1 MIAADLI
8 LLALALVG
16 SAFFAGIETG
26 VVAINRLRL
35 RHLVQHRVR
44 GAAAIEAMLERPD
57 VLLGTTLVGTNL
69 CHVTM
74 AVVAAHMALRTGWPW
89 AEAMAGAAVTLVLL
103 VFGEYVPKAWF
114 QAFPTHRVLP
124 WAGVLR
130 AASIVLWPARVV
142 LAALLRPLLGRA
154 ASDAAAAPLLTRE
167 EFVHL
172 AHEGRQSGILSPVEA
187 NMITGVIRIGGIRCR
202 DIMRPIEQATVVPK
216 GLPVPELLEI
226 ARRTDLSRFPV
237 RDPVTGAIEG
247 VVNIYDVLADAES
260 EQRTV
265 DHYMRRPQM
274 VAEHTIADHVMP
286 RMRVTRQP
294 LMLVADDRGQVT
306 GILTLEDVLAI
317 MVGQPKTPT
326 PAGGGR
332 A

>member
-1 MIAADLI
+1 MIVLEVMA
-8 LLALALVG
+8 LLVALLG

-26 VVAINRLRL
+26 VIAMNRLRL

-44 GAAAIEAMLERPD
+44 GAAEIEAMLERPD

-74 AVVAAHMALRTGWPW
+74 AVVASHLAVRAGWRW
-89 AEAMAGAAVTLVLL
+89 AEAIAGAVVTLVLL

-124 WAGVLR
+124 WARLLR
-130 AASIVLWPARVV
+130 AASVVLLPARVV
-142 LAALLRPLLGRA
+142 LAAIVRPFLRPAAPA
-154 ASDAAAAPLLTRE
+154 ASAAPLLTRD

-216 GLPVPELLEI
+216 GMPVPELLAI
-226 ARRTDLSRFPV
+226 ARTTDFSRFPV
-237 RDPVTGAIEG
+237 RDPNSGEIVG
-247 VVNIYDVLADAES
+247 VVNIYDVLSDADAER
-260 EQRTV
+260 RTV
-265 DHYMRRPQM
+265 DHYMRRPQL

-294 LMLVADDRGQVT
+294 LMLVADEGGRVT

-317 MVGQPKTPT
+317 MVGQPKAA
-326 PAGGGR
+326 PA
-332 A
+332 

>member
-1 MIAADLI
+1 MAAEII
-8 LLALALVG
+8 LLVLALLG

-26 VVAINRLRL
+26 VIAINRLRL

-44 GAAAIEAMLERPD
+44 GAAQIEAMLEQPD

-74 AVVAAHMALRTGWPW
+74 AVVASHLAVRAQWPW
-89 AEAMAGAAVTLVLL
+89 AEAIAGFVVTLSLL
-103 VFGEYVPKAWF
+103 IFGEYVPKAWF

-130 AASIVLWPARVV
+130 MASIILWPARAV
-142 LAALLRPLLGRA
+142 LAGLLRPLLRRVVKET
-154 ASDAAAAPLLTRE
+154 SAPLLTRE

-172 AHEGRQSGILSPVEA
+172 ALEGRRSGILSPVEA
-187 NMITGVIRIGGIRCR
+187 NMITGVIQIGAIRCR
-202 DIMRPIEQATVVPK
+202 DIMRPIEQATVVSRD
-216 GLPVPELLEI
+216 LPVRELLAI

-237 RDPVTGAIEG
+237 RDPANGEIVG
-247 VVNIYDVLADAES
+247 VVNIYDVLADSES
-260 EQRTV
+260 ETRTV
-265 DHYMRRPQM
+265 EHYMRRPQM

-294 LMLVADDRGQVT
+294 LMLVTNEEGRVT
-306 GILTLEDVLAI
+306 GILSLEDVLLV
-317 MVGQPKTPT
+317 MVGQPKSATSLST
-326 PAGGGR
+326 VIT
-332 A
+332 